1 MIKTIHYLKY
11 VIRRLLKVIPMVIGI
26 TFLTAFLVHISSDDP
41 ATMHFHDAGV
51 PATQQ
56 MLDDFRQQHHLDQP
70 FLQQYFIW
78 GKDFIH
84 GDFGVSYQDNQPVLQ
99 KIQTAAP
106 YTVSIAINSML
117 LTLIVSIPIGIVSAY
132 RKDSRFTKVINGI
145 IQVGI
150 ALPSFIVGL
159 AILYIFTSV
168 FHVFAVLPKNSATG
182 VIMPSLTIALVM
194 SFRYIKQIQ
203 KITEDELQQKYI
215 KGLRSRGISTISILT
230 HTVLRNIMIEII
242 TLTALSFG
250 SLLGGVALVETV
262 FNWPG
267 LGKLLV
273 DAVIVKDLPL
283 LQAIVV
289 ILVILYVLIH
299 FVADILYGMCNPK
312 IRILGDEHEA

>member
-106 YTVSIAINSML
+106 YTVN
-117 LTLIVSIPIGIVSAY
+117 TDCFDTYRYRQCVS
-132 RKDSRFTKVINGI
+132 KRFTIYESNQWYHSGWYRITKLYCWSCHFIYI
-145 IQVGI
+145 YISISCLCGI
-150 ALPSFIVGL
+150 AKESCNRGDYAEFNNRTCDVISLHQ
-159 AILYIFTSV
+159 ADT
-168 FHVFAVLPKNSATG
+168 KNH
-182 VIMPSLTIALVM
+182 
-194 SFRYIKQIQ
+194 R
-203 KITEDELQQKYI
+203 
-215 KGLRSRGISTISILT
+215 R
-230 HTVLRNIMIEII
+230 
-242 TLTALSFG
+242 
-250 SLLGGVALVETV
+250 
-262 FNWPG
+262 
-267 LGKLLV
+267 
-273 DAVIVKDLPL
+273 
-283 LQAIVV
+283 
-289 ILVILYVLIH
+289 
-299 FVADILYGMCNPK
+299 
-312 IRILGDEHEA
+312 